1 MEKPFTLL
9 AEITSDGFNV
19 WVLIS
24 FTESPWPTK
33 LCSEEDIILLASGNS
48 NKNSRLTT
56 NTGHIQ
62 AELSMV
68 DGSTQWKA
76 KILPYKHAIV
86 AAIAGLPSQIAY
98 GS

>member
-1 MEKPFTLL
+1 LNSKNYLR
-9 AEITSDGFNV
+9 
-19 WVLIS
+19 
-24 FTESPWPTK
+24 
-33 LCSEEDIILLASGNS
+33 LLASGNS

-56 NTGHIQ
+56 NTGHIR